1 MMDARLSLTA
11 RELKKW
17 VRNPLQMIIMIIQPL
32 FWIFLFGSAFN
43 ITNLVPSNLP
53 SMKNYILN
61 TYFMGAKNYISF
73 LTPGMLAIMALFT
86 AMFSGVSLI
95 WDRRFG
101 YLTRLLSSPIPR
113 DSIVFS
119 KVFSATVKG
128 TFQSTILL
136 VIAIVVPGGL
146 YLTSN
151 FTALNLVMVYM
162 TLIMLSF
169 GFSGLFSLLSV
180 RIKTIETLMAI
191 VNLLNLP
198 LMFTSSAMFAQNM
211 MPDWLKDISSYNP
224 VTWAANTMRYEMIG
238 GIALNSTIITNIL
251 YLLLFDIAVL
261 ILIFAVS
268 RYGFSE

>member
-1 MMDARLSLTA
+1 MDPRLSLTS

-17 VRNPLQMIIMIIQPL
+17 IRNPMQMIITIIQPL

-43 ITNLVPSNLP
+43 ITNLVPSNFP
-53 SMKNYILN
+53 SMKNYILD

-73 LTPGMLAIMALFT
+73 LTPGMLAIMSLFT

-113 DSIVFS
+113 DAIIFS

-128 TFQSTILL
+128 TIQSTILL
-136 VIAIVVPGGL
+136 IIAIIVPGGL
-146 YLTSN
+146 YVSN
-151 FTALNLVMVYM
+151 NFSFINLIILYV

-169 GFSGLFSLLSV
+169 GFSGLFSLLTV

-198 LMFTSSAMFAQNM
+198 LMFTSTAMFPTEM
-211 MPDWLKDISSYNP
+211 MPDWLKNISSYNP
-224 VTWAANTMRYEMIG
+224 ISWSANIMRYELIS
-238 GIALNSTIITNIL
+238 GITINSTIMNYLL
-251 YLLLFDIAVL
+251 YLFIFDLVVFTL
-261 ILIFAVS
+261 IIIVS
-268 RYGFSE
+268 RYGFNE